1 MSDPQPPWN
10 QQQSP
15 YGAPPQAT
23 TPLPQYGRPQSQ
35 YPGLQ
40 QPGPQSSGPHYPGPH
55 YPRPH
60 LPSPQ
65 HPGQQHPGQQQPGQ
79 PPYGR
84 NGHQPLHLSH
94 GPQYPG
100 NHQPPNKSSKVPRLL
115 IGAVVTVLALVAGTV
130 AFVATRPGE
139 KVNTG
144 APPPQPTSQPAPTEP
159 QATTD
164 PATTG
169 PATTDPATTDPATT
183 EPPTTDPS
191 PPQAAGERRRTLKDI
206 DVGILVYDDI
216 YVAPAP
222 GWRQT
227 FRTEHSVTVAR
238 VNSAGLADIAV
249 SPAGWPA
256 RLGVAQAVKE
266 MIDADHL
273 EGAEKGAVHTMP
285 PANSNVLAQAEQ
297 SYTGRITTKDGVVFS
312 FAGRCTTMTGVESVH
327 NVTVTL
333 CAVVRADLQK
343 AVFKDAD
350 RMLATLARSI

>member
-1 MSDPQPPWN
+1 MSHPQPPWD
-10 QQQSP
+10 QQQNP
-15 YGAPPQAT
+15 YGAPPQNPYGTPPPRPYAAPPQHT
-23 TPLPQYGRPQSQ
+23 VPPQPTAPLPQYGRPPSQ
-35 YPGLQ
+35 YPG
-40 QPGPQSSGPHYPGPH
+40 
-55 YPRPH
+55 R
-60 LPSPQ
+60 
-65 HPGQQHPGQQQPGQ
+65 QQPGQ
-79 PPYGR
+79 RPYGQY
-84 NGHQPLHLSH
+84 GSQPLHLSH

-100 NHQPPNKSSKVPRLL
+100 NHQPPNKSSKGSGLL
-115 IGAVVTVLALVAGTV
+115 IGAVVTVLVLVAGTV
-130 AFVATRPGE
+130 AFAAARPGE
-139 KVNTG
+139 KVNNG
-144 APPPQPTSQPAPTEP
+144 APPPQPSTSQSAPAQPSTTPNPAATES
-159 QATTD
+159 
-164 PATTG
+164 
-169 PATTDPATTDPATT
+169 
-183 EPPTTDPS
+183 PTTDPS

-238 VNSAGLADIAV
+238 ANSPGLADIAV

-273 EGAEKGAVHTMP
+273 EGAEKSAVHTVP
-285 PANSNVLAQAEQ
+285 PANSNILAQAEQ
-297 SYTGRITTKDGVVFS
+297 SYSGRITTKDGVVFS